1 MGRYTKTIGGDI
13 MSKTSTAVKTRY
25 NEKAY
30 DRVYLSVPKGMKE
43 ELQAAADKEGKS
55 LRSYII
61 EALNEKLKGAE

>member
-1 MGRYTKTIGGDI
+1 MGRYNTIIGGDM
-13 MSKTSTAVKTRY
+13 MSKTSTAAKTRY

-43 ELQAAADKEGKS
+43 ELQAAADKAGKS

-61 EALNEKLKGAE
+61 DALNEKLKGAE